1 MRIILLLSLL
11 ALSIYGSTQT
21 AKLDTLK
28 IEFNKTGKVSFASFS
43 NKKQNHRLQDPKVF
57 LKEFL
62 KHPDTEDFKIEKS
75 FTDELGMSHILL
87 QRYFKGISVEG
98 STYFLHGRNNNV
110 EHLNGDYED
119 IRINSVIP
127 KLTELQALQAAL
139 DQIKATTYQS
149 EDKIKDGLTLTVNN
163 KIVSFR

>member
-11 ALSIYGSTQT
+11 ASSIYGSTQT

-62 KHPDTEDFKIEKS
+62 RHPDTEDFKIEKS
-75 FTDELGMSHILL
+75 FTDELG
-87 QRYFKGISVEG
+87 
-98 STYFLHGRNNNV
+98 
-110 EHLNGDYED
+110 
-119 IRINSVIP
+119 
-127 KLTELQALQAAL
+127 
-139 DQIKATTYQS
+139 TTHFCHFPQ
-149 EDKIKDGLTLTVNN
+149 
-163 KIVSFR
+163 